1 MQELADCLNIKIAL
15 AHNYQEYLEFT
26 RDSFWEKNNKK
37 KKKMRP
43 SANREGPL
51 LLFVLFFAYRARSKG
66 TIIRMYKYRRILEW
80 LEKQAIKIEDIPA
93 VIEMHGGVEKLYGH
107 VCQVDPRRRTKVD
120 SKSDDGQSQ
129 DTASDSKVE
138 TASDLRIRLDTSFE
152 FSAVGKDADRLDSM
166 HTGMEGLIL
175 FRRTWDGF
183 KVTFLAMPP
192 YGPKKRR

>member
-1 MQELADCLNIKIAL
+1 MSALYALREQIRDREDRARKALMQELADCLNIKIAL

-37 KKKMRP
+37 KK
-43 SANREGPL
+43 
-51 LLFVLFFAYRARSKG
+51 
-66 TIIRMYKYRRILEW
+66 
-80 LEKQAIKIEDIPA
+80 
-93 VIEMHGGVEKLYGH
+93 IEMHGGVEKLYEH